1 MIFHRF
7 LYVYQ
12 RGSQTSPSRRRP
24 EGNPRCP
31 SRWRHPC
38 CHQATVRMRRSSSA
52 RTWRPTC
59 WRVVYIWSIYIM
71 DCISY
76 IVSQHHIHIYI
87 IISNII
93 DIIAYGLLYS
103 NHIPSTSRHING
115 ISSPNFLWRPESFP
129 LAGYEWLLLGYTVNS
144 SYNEWTIYMYV
155 INSIWSMKYNMTQ
168 LKGYVL
174 NMICVQYT
182 YIYNYIYVWD
192 TMGHIKY
199 T

>member
-1 MIFHRF
+1 MDFPIKTGDF
-7 LYVYQ
+7 
-12 RGSQTSPSRRRP
+12 PSFFVCLP
-24 EGNPRCP
+24 EGIPNLPF
-31 SRWRHPC
+31 
-38 CHQATVRMRRSSSA
+38 QATS
-52 RTWRPTC
+52 WRESKVPFSMTTSMLPSGNSKDEAFIQRQDLKTNVLTC
-59 WRVVYIWSIYIM
+59 CVYMINLHHGL
-71 DCISY
+71 Y
-76 IVSQHHIHIYI
+76 IVYCFSASHTYIYI

-182 YIYNYIYVWD
+182 YI
-192 TMGHIKY
+192 
-199 T
+199 